1 MINSEQ
7 WKNTLPGINLDKK
20 NKNYDLDPEK
30 WINTLPNNTLPKKN
44 KKSFAKSFSVTLII
58 FFIGL
63 IFVSVIKNKTRSLQK
78 EINDLQASIENLEI
92 DLNLTSLDYEV
103 ITSPEN
109 LSELAKKHLEF
120 ELHSYKK
127 SQIKNL
133 KNEEQLISKVNE
145 IESQSI
151 SFIAKSQIKKKY
163 KKNIKKV
170 KELYNEPKK
179 IPTELKMT
187 LTNNIERKKENIKKM
202 YNNPKEIITREKLR
216 NWGTIQIVKAFLGIP
231 ILPGK

>member
-7 WKNTLPGINLDKK
+7 WKNTLPGINFHKE

-30 WINTLPNNTLPKKN
+30 WLNTLPNSTLPKKN
-44 KKSFAKSFSVTLII
+44 KKNFEKNFSITLII

-78 EINDLQASIENLEI
+78 EINDLQASIDNLEN
-92 DLNLTSLDYEV
+92 DLNLTTLDYEV

-109 LSELAKKHLEF
+109 LSKLAKKHLEF
-120 ELHSYKK
+120 ELNSYKK

-145 IESQSI
+145 VESQSLSLI
-151 SFIAKSQIKKKY
+151 SKSEIKKKY
-163 KKNIKKV
+163 KEKIKKA

-179 IPTELKMT
+179 IPAELKMT
-187 LTNNIERKKENIKKM
+187 VKGNIEKKKENIKKI
-202 YNNPKEIITREKLR
+202 YNNPKEAITREKLQK
-216 NWGTIQIVKAFLGIP
+216 WGTIQLVKAFLGIP
-231 ILPGK
+231 IVPGK